1 MCKKKRSKKCTSI
14 VCVCGTTHKT
24 KLKKKA
30 KAAATFFIHTATF
43 VPALKISNLAR
54 ARARRN
60 K

>member
-1 MCKKKRSKKCTSI
+1 VVVWVDLRTRQRY
-14 VCVCGTTHKT
+14 VGRGALT
-24 KLKKKA
+24 KKKA